1 MEPWRASVLDVTYA
15 TGYYKLD
22 PPSECTILDMLS
34 CSACSIIHY
43 ARMPSPQCR
52 CTVVRYVVAVS
63 SFCRYAFD
71 TVRDGSNEVA
81 TAFEWLLDECT
92 RRQFEAPLSLE
103 SMVLHHV
110 LTGYSRGTQ
119 RGPRGAAPPRADC
132 CVKLQRATCNMQHST
147 SDAPCSIGC
156 KVTSD
161 ATSDATRNIGCNA
174 TSDATSDAPC
184 SIGCTVQVYSLPTA
198 RNRRF
203 KKEVAVLR
211 STIDAIVAKRLAAS
225 GAGAGAGGEHED
237 ILKYMLQ
244 ANQEDGQHQQKK
256 VTSQGLADN
265 LLTLLFGG
273 FVRSGAFVGAA
284 ASARDVGE

>member
-1 MEPWRASVLDVTYA
+1 M
-15 TGYYKLD
+15 
-22 PPSECTILDMLS
+22 
-34 CSACSIIHY
+34 
-43 ARMPSPQCR
+43 
-52 CTVVRYVVAVS
+52 
-63 SFCRYAFD
+63 
-71 TVRDGSNEVA
+71 
-81 TAFEWLLDECT
+81 
-92 RRQFEAPLSLE
+92 
-103 SMVLHHV
+103 
-110 LTGYSRGTQ
+110 Q
-119 RGPRGAAPPRADC
+119 R
-132 CVKLQRATCNMQHST
+132 
-147 SDAPCSIGC
+147 
-156 KVTSD
+156 
-161 ATSDATRNIGCNA
+161 A

-184 SIGCTVQVYSLPTA
+184 CIGCTVQVYSLPTA

-273 FVRSGAFVGAA
+273 FVRSGAFFGAA
-284 ASARDVGE
+284 AQKTTSAAGSTRPASR